1 MATRALGVPAA
12 ESAGGCAD
20 GIARAVSALG
30 LLLLAAACAPQN
42 ADRLGRTAAA
52 LGIDG
57 GVEAGPTG
65 APSAETTVPH
75 KLDDEERRRLADA
88 AQRAFDSPLGTT
100 TAYTVAS
107 SNIDIEPTA
116 VSATPVGPAES
127 RAAGTCRPLRLSAT
141 KGGRTTS
148 GVLTFC
154 RAPGS
159 TDLRVSRSP

>member
-1 MATRALGVPAA
+1 VRVVA
-12 ESAGGCAD
+12 
-20 GIARAVSALG
+20 ILG
-30 LLLLAAACAPQN
+30 LLLLATACAPQSE
-42 ADRLGRTAAA
+42 DRLGRTAAA

-65 APSAETTVPH
+65 APSAETTIPH

-88 AQRAFDSPLGTT
+88 AQRAFDSPFGTT

-107 SNIDIEPTA
+107 SNIDVEPTA

-127 RAAGTCRPLRLSAT
+127 RAAAACRAIRLSAT

-159 TDLRVSRSP
+159 RDLRIAG